1 MSDRFEREID
11 EILSKIDD
19 FPKHAAQR
27 RRRSGRMGRQ
37 IGEAQRNF
45 ALRLARITVTQIMVT
60 AFAVMA
66 ISYFLLRGAFPEVW
80 VYGLIL
86 GLILFFTAF
95 ALSFRGGTPAGRS
108 EPYFRGRPRSYYRS
122 ETPAFWSKLSEW
134 WRRQRRR
141 R

>member
-1 MSDRFEREID
+1 MPDRFEREID

-27 RRRSGRMGRQ
+27 RRKSSRMGRQ
-37 IGEAQRNF
+37 IGEMQRNF
-45 ALRLARITVTQIMVT
+45 AVRVARISVTQVMVT

-66 ISYFLLRGAFPEVW
+66 FSYFLLRDAFPEVW

-95 ALSFRGGTPAGRS
+95 ALSFRNNGAPGKS
-108 EPYFRGRPRSYYRS
+108 EPYFRGRPRSYYS
-122 ETPAFWSKLSEW
+122 GGPSPAWNRLKAWLQ
-134 WRRQRRR
+134 RQRRR
-141 R
+141 